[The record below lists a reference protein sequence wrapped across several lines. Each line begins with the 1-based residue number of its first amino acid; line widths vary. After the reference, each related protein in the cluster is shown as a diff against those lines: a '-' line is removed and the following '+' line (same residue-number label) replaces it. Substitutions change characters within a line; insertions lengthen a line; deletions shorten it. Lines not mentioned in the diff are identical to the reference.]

1 MPTNRDIVFK
11 ELGLPKTASPSVEEL
26 AELTDLPLE
35 ALLEVGKRGAGAWR
49 TNISSVRLKKD
60 FSKNPDVR
68 KYPRASRLTQQ
79 HWATA
84 RIYSFIAKG
93 KTFYT
98 ADADIARRYNLG

>member
-60 FSKNPDVR
+60 FSKNPDVGR
-68 KYPRASRLTQQ
+68 YPRASRLSEQQ
-79 HWATA
+79 WSMA

-93 KTFYT
+93 KTFHT
-98 ADADIARRYNLG
+98 ADSDIVERYNLG